1 MVFAMK
7 KSLFAAALVTLLTA
21 SATAQGAKPDFSGKW
36 NLDVAKSDFGQAPP
50 PESMST

>member
-7 KSLFAAALVTLLTA
+7 KFLFAAALVLLVTA

-36 NLDVAKSDFGQAPP
+36 NLDVAKSDFGRRRRP
-50 PESMST
+50 SGSST